1 MDTTTVISDLLDNVN
16 FDANLGSLSQMAQDF
31 EYQILMQ
38 ELQEEL
44 NS

>member
-16 FDANLGSLSQMAQDF
+16 FDANLECLSQMAQDF
-31 EYQILMQ
+31 EFQILMQ